1 MRASSPPLT
10 QSMRG
15 SPEYR
20 KFVEYE
26 SAMILSRN
34 TMERD
39 KVKKKKKK

>member
-1 MRASSPPLT
+1 MHSS
-10 QSMRG
+10 SSVRSVG
-15 SPEYR
+15 SNRSPEHR

-39 KVKKKKKK
+39 RVRN